1 MEKYPIL
8 NDFIDNKP
16 VHSTTIAEKEY
27 QVDIK
32 AKKKLARMMRNAGLI
47 TFAFFLILGFII
59 NKSISFNVP
68 FPAMIMIIIMLVYS
82 FSATKDTYELVNTD
96 FLFYDD
102 SLILFKEKVI
112 NEVSSVIQ
120 MNRVYYK
127 DIKNIVYNKVDN
139 KLSFS
144 GSVEAID
151 YTTDVNGDLDEVTFY
166 NTFNKNFAIYFNDD
180 KGPGLVADIE
190 NNSELK
196 VQII

>member
-1 MEKYPIL
+1 MENYPIL

-32 AKKKLARMMRNAGLI
+32 AKKKFARMMRNAGLI
-47 TFAFFLILGFII
+47 TFAFFLILGCII

-68 FPAMIMIIIMLVYS
+68 FPAMLLIIIMLLYS
-82 FSATKDTYELVNTD
+82 FSATKDTYDLVNTD

-102 SLILFKEKVI
+102 SIIIFKEKVI
-112 NEVSSVIQ
+112 NEVSNIIQ
-120 MNRVYYK
+120 MQRIYHK
-127 DIKNIVYNKVDN
+127 DVKNITYNKVDN

-144 GSVEAID
+144 GKVEAID
-151 YTTDVNGDLDEVTFY
+151 YTTDVNGDLDEVTSY

-180 KGPGLVADIE
+180 KGPNLVTDIE
-190 NNSELK
+190 KNSELK
-196 VQII
+196 VEII